1 MPPRPRSN
9 SRPARS
15 GKEPIAIDLALQGG
29 GAHGAFTWGV
39 IERIIDEPGLIISSI
54 SGTSAGAMNA
64 VVLAHGFAVDG
75 ETGAKLALEAFWS
88 RVSEV
93 ARFSPFQRTA
103 LDVLTGNWSLDNSPA
118 YLFFDVMSRLFS
130 PYEINPGNI
139 NPLRDILEESVD
151 FELLKH
157 SPIKL
162 FINATNVRT
171 GLPRVFRNAELNADV
186 VLASACLPMVHQ
198 AIEID
203 GDPYW
208 DGGFSGNPLLTPVVR
223 ESAARDLVLVQVNPV
238 ERAGVPKTAREILN
252 RVNEIS
258 FNSSLKKELRAMAIL
273 QRMLSESGV
282 APDEIAWAKEWSS
295 VRLHRIATP
304 PSMAELNASSK
315 MNGEWE
321 FLSML
326 RQEGQATAH
335 EFLALHGA
343 DIGTRATFDIESLL
357 DTVLQ

>member
-1 MPPRPRSN
+1 MPPRPYSNARATRSD
-9 SRPARS
+9 RD
-15 GKEPIAIDLALQGG
+15 PIAIDLALQGG

-39 IERIIDEPGLIISSI
+39 IERLFDEPWLEISSI
-54 SGTSAGAMNA
+54 TGTSAGAMNA
-64 VVLAHGFAVDG
+64 VVLAHGYALDG
-75 ETGAKLALEAFWS
+75 REGAKVALEAFWA

-103 LDVLTGNWSLDNSPA
+103 FDVMTGNWSLDHSPA
-118 YLFFDVMSRLFS
+118 YLFFDLMSRLFS
-130 PYEINPGNI
+130 PYEINPANI

-151 FELLKH
+151 FEALKR
-157 SPIKL
+157 SEIKL
-162 FINATNVRT
+162 FVNATNVRT
-171 GLPRVFRNAELNADV
+171 GLPRVFRNDELSADA
-186 VLASACLPMVHQ
+186 VLASACLPMLHQ

-223 ESAARDLVLVQVNPV
+223 ESAARDILLVQVNPV
-238 ERAGVPKTAREILN
+238 ERAGVPRTAREILN
-252 RVNEIS
+252 RINEIS

-295 VRLHRIATP
+295 IRLHRIATP
-304 PSMAELNASSK
+304 PRMVELSASSK

-326 RQEGQATAH
+326 RQEGRETAQ
-335 EFLALHGA
+335 EFLASHGT
-343 DIGTRATFDIESLL
+343 DIGKRASFDIESLL